1 MRRLLG
7 LTPLAATVTAALV
20 LVGLATAPSMFLTL
34 LGPAEIH
41 SLVEGE
47 QSFPMTMTTY
57 TTETLPERQLC
68 TLHTYGKDYS
78 VKFQLANTTGQLA
91 PYFDNLTVLVKLAGD
106 GWSRETTTRYTG
118 SAVTRGSITVSP
130 DVAVYACNVTVTY
143 SSKGTA
149 GTIRIGLNI
158 WAEG

>member
-68 TLHTYGKDYS
+68 TLHTYGRAVLRQPDGS
-78 VKFQLANTTGQLA
+78 RQARRRRLEPGDHDPVHGFRRHTGQHHGLA
-91 PYFDNLTVLVKLAGD
+91 
-106 GWSRETTTRYTG
+106 
-118 SAVTRGSITVSP
+118 
-130 DVAVYACNVTVTY
+130 
-143 SSKGTA
+143 
-149 GTIRIGLNI
+149 
-158 WAEG
+158 